1 MHLHISSGPPLPTE
15 AEAFLDDR
23 LEADAQAAHEAISES
38 AGNGMRQFTERQA
51 KYILLDLYKQARDD
65 FAEVRAIFGDVNN
78 NSPQWIEAHEREK
91 ALRTAVY
98 LTLSVFRH
106 DAEYNGDWTNHLHL
120 LP

>member
-1 MHLHISSGPPLPTE
+1 MHLHISAGPPLPTE
-15 AEAFLDDR
+15 AEAFLDAR
-23 LEADAQAAHEAISES
+23 LEADSKAAHEAISES
-38 AGNGMRQFTERQA
+38 ADDGMRQFTERQA

-91 ALRTAVY
+91 ALRTALY
-98 LTLSVFRH
+98 LILSVYRH
-106 DAEYNGDWTNHLHL
+106 EADYNGDWTNHLHL